1 MKRAS
6 ILFLFCLG
14 VIVTMYSQT
23 QNEFVLDPYKP
34 SSSQNIIEST
44 CKENGHRLATI
55 VFYTTIKDVKFETVN
70 QNRICGKPDYD
81 EERGCYVLCL
91 RGVDEGWRYIQI
103 DIKKEGFI
111 PYLMEAIQIKNGEY
125 MAYKLSPKFDESKKD
140 NVAQITVY
148 GKDGKPL
155 EGAKLTDIRT
165 GKSELTNSEGIGRI
179 KLEKEG
185 LAINVKVS
193 HPSYSDIINTIV
205 RAGDN
210 QTHTLLKYSSPQ
222 KQKRL
227 KTYNSNNTLAFFE
240 SAILPGLGQWEKGYM
255 GHGILNMAGE
265 AALVGGTIYFYNSAQ
280 KYSSEI
286 SSGGIVNSENVDLYN
301 RNVTTYKVFL
311 GAAITLYVFNLFQAV
326 LLEPK
331 KSEYVLAPALMPIN
345 NSFAPGIELTFNF

>member
-1 MKRAS
+1 M
-6 ILFLFCLG
+6 FLFCLG
-14 VIVTMYSQT
+14 ATVTMYSQ
-23 QNEFVLDPYKP
+23 NEFVLAPYIP
-34 SSSQNIIEST
+34 SSSQNIIESA
-44 CKENGHRLATI
+44 CKENGHRLATV

-91 RGVDEGWRYIQI
+91 RGVDESWRYIQI
-103 DIKKEGFI
+103 DIKKDGFI
-111 PYLMEAIQIKNGEY
+111 PYPMEAIQIKNGEY

-140 NVAQITVY
+140 DVAQITVF

-179 KLEKEG
+179 KLDKEG
-185 LAINVKVS
+185 LVINIKVS
-193 HPSYSDIINTIV
+193 HPSYSDIINTTV

-210 QTHTLLKYSSPQ
+210 QTHTLLQYSSP
-222 KQKRL
+222 KKTKRP
-227 KTYNSNNTLAFFE
+227 KTYNNNNTLAFFE
-240 SAILPGLGQWEKGYM
+240 SAILPGLGQWEKGYV

-265 AALVGGTIYFYNSAQ
+265 AALVGGTVYFYNSAQ
-280 KYSSEI
+280 KYSSEV

-301 RNVTTYKVFL
+301 RNVTTYNVFL

-331 KSEYVLAPALMPIN
+331 NNEFVLAPTLIPIN